1 MKKKKSGGG
10 GANWMDTYG
19 DMVTLLLCFFVLLYS
34 MSTISEEKWKAI
46 VTSFNPRASLEP
58 TQIDGNAGPNADME
72 DQGGDP
78 SAVPTPDPLVEQEEI
93 DDMIQQL
100 YQALQAYSQEEG
112 MAGKLSVSQQGGKVY
127 VTFNETTFFGGD
139 SSVLRPAAKEV
150 LDRVA
155 LALNEVEE
163 AIEEIQ
169 IHGHTAQARA
179 DRTNPYP
186 GDWSLSAQRAVNV
199 AVYLMENSEIFPSR
213 FAAAGFGQWR
223 PANSNAT
230 EETKRFNRR
239 VEMIISGRNIEEELA
254 GGGLQSYVTQVE
266 EDINQNNG

>member
-46 VTSFNPRASLEP
+46 VTSFNPRASLVP
-58 TQIDGNAGPNADME
+58 TETQGNDGPNADLE
-72 DQGGDP
+72 NQGGDP
-78 SAVPTPDPLVEQEEI
+78 TAVPTPDPLVEQEEI
-93 DDMIQQL
+93 DTMIQQL
-100 YQALQAYSQEEG
+100 FEALQAYAQEEG
-112 MAGKLSVSQQGGKVY
+112 MAGTLSVTLEGGKVY

-139 SSVLRPAAKEV
+139 SAVLRPAAKEV
-150 LDRVA
+150 LSRVA
-155 LALNEVEE
+155 LALNEVKD
-163 AIEEIQ
+163 AVEEIQ
-169 IHGHTAQARA
+169 IQGHTAQASPHE
-179 DRTNPYP
+179 TNPLP
-186 GDWSLSAQRAVNV
+186 GDWTLSAMRAVNV
-199 AVYLMENSEIFPSR
+199 GVYLMENSDIYPSR
-213 FAAAGFGQWR
+213 FAAAGYGQWR

-254 GGGLQSYVTQVE
+254 GGGLQSFVTQIE
-266 EDINQNNG
+266 TDIQAE